1 MKFNSRIFG
10 VALIPFYGYLLMC
23 AYVVFRSHFEWEMME
38 VMNIALVMIALIAAG
53 AFASLKDKKFHI
65 LALFLYLLVGGF
77 GIRSGLLIEPMNWLE
92 LVSSAFVIAFGLAFY
107 EMIEHHRS
115 IWHEND

>member
-1 MKFNSRIFG
+1 MKFNSRIFT

-23 AYVVFRSHFEWEMME
+23 AYVVLRSHFEWEMKE
-38 VMNIALVMIALIAAG
+38 VINIVLVMIALISAG
-53 AFASLKDKKFHI
+53 VFASLRDKKFH
-65 LALFLYLLVGGF
+65 LLSLFLYLLVGGF
-77 GIRSGLLIEPMNWLE
+77 GIRSGLLIEPINWLE

-115 IWHEND
+115 IWHESD